1 MKYHPVRRVSGTLL
15 ALVVWGV
22 LLAGAAQAKLS
33 PDDPSA
39 PFVTQPAVVITEPV
53 SWTRYALV
61 AAVACLVG
69 ITATLA
75 VQFVLGHGRRASM
88 AHA

>member
-1 MKYHPVRRVSGTLL
+1 MKYHPVRRVSATLL

-22 LLAGAAQAKLS
+22 LLAGAAQAKVS

-53 SWTRYALV
+53 SWTRYAVV

-69 ITATLA
+69 VATTLA
-75 VQFVLGHGRRASM
+75 VQLILGHGRRASV